1 MERENNVIEDENK
14 KHRLLDLMLIIIIII
29 LILLLLWLW
38 FRVSDFKKK
47 VPNIS
52 QGDVFEITCDCDN
65 GSAVSGDAVDS
76 GTSGSDSSSFSQG
89 AFLEEGNQTDT
100 SIVSGSL
107 EASDSNI
114 IWQNTSR
121 LRIFS
126 NPVYQMDEVI
136 APGSSNEYHFTI
148 KNNASCNLTYEL
160 NFLENNGSDINM
172 KYRIKRN
179 GQYLVSDY
187 VSISE
192 ISKVVNQLPNSK
204 KDDYSLEWKWV
215 EGSNDTEVGSNVDA
229 VYQLSIT
236 IVGKQVI

>member
-1 MERENNVIEDENK
+1 M
-14 KHRLLDLMLIIIIII
+14 
-29 LILLLLWLW
+29 
-38 FRVSDFKKK
+38 
-47 VPNIS
+47 
-52 QGDVFEITCDCDN
+52 
-65 GSAVSGDAVDS
+65 
-76 GTSGSDSSSFSQG
+76 
-89 AFLEEGNQTDT
+89 
-100 SIVSGSL
+100 
-107 EASDSNI
+107 
-114 IWQNTSR
+114 
-121 LRIFS
+121 
-126 NPVYQMDEVI
+126 
-136 APGSSNEYHFTI
+136 
-148 KNNASCNLTYEL
+148 TYEL

-172 KYRIKRN
+172 KFRIKRN